1 MAEPSGKKKKSRKE
15 KLAEQRDFDRKLG
28 LNKGVGGVD
37 LSKVA
42 DRHMDD
48 KRFERELAFK
58 QSMEP
63 GGVASGS
70 GSSGAGG
77 NAGPGA
83 GEGGAVSS
91 AVCCNLSARYAHA
104 HLSLT

>member
-37 LSKVA
+37 LSKGA

-77 NAGPGA
+77 NAGS
-83 GEGGAVSS
+83 GEGGAASS
-91 AVCCNLSARYAHA
+91 AVRCNLSARYARA
-104 HLSLT
+104 YLSLT